1 MRQMVQSGTFE
12 KFEPSDGPANSTAVP
27 RPLIMSG
34 FTHKNG
40 FDSHSICFSSPKHQI
55 GFVRHISDNYYLYSN
70 KPRTST
76 EALSYFNGSKDSA
89 P

>member
-12 KFEPSDGPANSTAVP
+12 KFELSQQRGGATAAHHE
-27 RPLIMSG
+27 R
-34 FTHKNG
+34 F
-40 FDSHSICFSSPKHQI
+40 CSPKWVRFALHLLFKPKYQI